1 VNSSPDPENPKN
13 FKPPN
18 WYQSVNCAIEG
29 ILWAVKTQRHMKI
42 HMIAALA
49 LLVLGL
55 VLRVSALEFIFLT
68 LAAIFVLF
76 AELFNTAIEVVVD
89 MVSPDYHPLARTIKD
104 VAAGAV
110 LMASIGAVLLGYL
123 ALSGYFIPHLDKSL
137 AILRPPP
144 GLIAVVAIL
153 VVVILVVLLKSLT
166 GRGTPLCGGMP
177 SGHSAVAF
185 SIATC
190 VSLSGVG
197 PVYILLSLLLAIM
210 VSHSRLLMNIH
221 TLFEVL
227 AGATLGVVTTLLI
240 FLVFR

>member
-1 VNSSPDPENPKN
+1 
-13 FKPPN
+13 
-18 WYQSVNCAIEG
+18 
-29 ILWAVKTQRHMKI
+29 MKI

-110 LMASIGAVLLGYL
+110 LMASVGAVLLGYL

-144 GLIAVVAIL
+144 GLVAVVAIL

-197 PVYILLSLLLAIM
+197 AVYILLSLLLAIM

>member
-1 VNSSPDPENPKN
+1 MNSSPESDKPKD

-18 WYQSVNCAIEG
+18 WYQSMNCAVEG
-29 ILWAVKTQRHMKI
+29 ILWAVKTQRHMRL
-42 HMIAALA
+42 HMVAALV

-89 MVSPDYHPLARTIKD
+89 MVSPEFHPLARTIKD

-110 LMASIGAVLLGYL
+110 LMASVGAVLLGYL
-123 ALSGYFIPHLDKSL
+123 ALSGYFFPQMDNSL
-137 AILRPPP
+137 AILAPPP
-144 GLIAVVAIL
+144 GRVAVVSVL

-166 GRGTPLCGGMP
+166 GRGTPLHGGMP

-197 PVYILLSLLLAIM
+197 PVYILLSVVLATM

-221 TLFEVL
+221 TLLEVL
-227 AGATLGVVTTLLI
+227 AGALLGIVTTLGMFLI
-240 FLVFR
+240 FG